1 MTSKKQSPQPVL
13 RTILEKIDKI
23 DSEVVAQRAILVGHG
38 TALEGLTVKVDS
50 QTLLIED
57 MRSQNR
63 ATIEAVEA
71 SRQALEQRID
81 RVDQDSRARDA
92 VLELAIRELKV
103 NVQQNSIDIRDLTGR
118 VEALAR
124 IDERVTA
131 IERRLS

>member
-13 RTILEKIDKI
+13 RTILEKI
-23 DSEVVAQRAILVGHG
+23 G
-38 TALEGLTVKVDS
+38 
-50 QTLLIED
+50 
-57 MRSQNR
+57 
-63 ATIEAVEA
+63 
-71 SRQALEQRID
+71 
-81 RVDQDSRARDA
+81 RARDA